1 MIGLGAAPACNGK
14 PPEPVRVV
22 AFLDASA
29 SSVHLRAKMTAFL
42 EDFVGRL
49 DRHLD
54 KLIVY
59 RMAATVG
66 LIYSGEAWRGPSLRD
81 NLAAYIKEPARTGT
95 SYGAAL
101 ERAAQESRSAA
112 AEKRRPVILL
122 LGDAADEPGPG
133 VVNIDRKKLPG
144 LVESMGADAMLA
156 FVFVDPTDRFSE
168 TFTAFQNA
176 FGPGY
181 DERLQFSTPESESRH
196 AVRNFL
202 LSRLK
207 R

>member
-1 MIGLGAAPACNGK
+1 
-14 PPEPVRVV
+14 
-22 AFLDASA
+22 
-29 SSVHLRAKMTAFL
+29 MTAFL

-54 KLIVY
+54 KLVVY

-66 LIYSGEAWRGPSLRD
+66 LIYSGQAWRGPALRD

-95 SYGAAL
+95 SYGAAIA
-101 ERAAQESRSAA
+101 RAAEEARSAH
-112 AEKRRPVILL
+112 AEKRRPVVLL

-133 VVNIDRKKLPG
+133 VVNLDPRKIPAQ
-144 LVESMGADAMLA
+144 VEALGPEALLA
-156 FVFVDPTDRFSE
+156 FVFVDPTDRFNE
-168 TFTAFQNA
+168 KFGAFQTA
-176 FGPGY
+176 FGPSY
-181 DERLQFSTPESESRH
+181 DERLQFSTPESEARH

-202 LSRLK
+202 LARLK